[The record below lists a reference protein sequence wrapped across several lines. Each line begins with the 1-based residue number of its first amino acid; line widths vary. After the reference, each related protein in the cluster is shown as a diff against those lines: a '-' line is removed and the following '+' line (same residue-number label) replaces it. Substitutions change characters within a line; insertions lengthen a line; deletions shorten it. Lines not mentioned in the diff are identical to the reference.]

1 VAKQQGRKES
11 NVTPKIHILT
21 TPEFVNLRSARLKK
35 LGLKINKNKLRMISL
50 HFSRHALISLN
61 YRSEKGSESQCRI
74 PFEFIPSERAKEI
87 ERQMISR
94 LDPMSLKMRIR
105 GWYHPDI

>member
-1 VAKQQGRKES
+1 
-11 NVTPKIHILT
+11 
-21 TPEFVNLRSARLKK
+21 
-35 LGLKINKNKLRMISL
+35 MISL

-87 ERQMISR
+87 ETDDLPPRSHVVKNANSR
-94 LDPMSLKMRIR
+94 MVPSGYLESILKQKKKKKKRLQI
-105 GWYHPDI
+105 